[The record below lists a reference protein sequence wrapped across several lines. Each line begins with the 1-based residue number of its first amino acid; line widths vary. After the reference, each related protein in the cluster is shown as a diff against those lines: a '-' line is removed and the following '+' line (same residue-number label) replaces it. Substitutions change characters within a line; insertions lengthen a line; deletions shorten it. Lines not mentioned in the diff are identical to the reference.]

1 MVENSNM
8 LEIFRREMYGS
19 FYSWRGG
26 AWIVGASLIFSLV
39 AYLLLTDKELTLLD
53 QGEMLFTLGEVIVAL
68 GVVMS
73 AANASSSISS
83 ETESGTLESIL
94 LTPIKH
100 NYIAMQKLITV
111 LSVWAILYVVSIPY
125 LVVVSS
131 GTNLSL
137 SAIFYVGVYGTIL
150 VVGVSSLSIALSAKL
165 KSSKNSMMAAL
176 MIVLILLSPSL
187 FFGTSLQ
194 KTDFGL
200 VLQNINPMSHAIN
213 SLDSVLVDNEQS
225 LPQQI
230 NHMWPVVVFGLI
242 CVLLF
247 SWFTKKFE
255 VKGTTE

>member
-1 MVENSNM
+1 M
-8 LEIFRREMYGS
+8 LELFRREISGS

-26 AWIVGASLIFSLV
+26 AWLVAASLIFSLV
-39 AYLLLTDKELTLLD
+39 AYLLLTDKELSLLD

-73 AANASSSISS
+73 AASASSAISS
-83 ETESGTLESIL
+83 EMESGTLESIL

-100 NYIAMQKLITV
+100 SHIAMQKLISV
-111 LSVWAILYVVSIPY
+111 LSVWAMLFVVSIPY

-150 VVGVSSLSIALSAKL
+150 VIAVSSLSIALSAKL
-165 KSSKNSMMAAL
+165 KSSKNSMMSAL
-176 MIVLILLSPSL
+176 MIVMILLAPPL
-187 FFGTSLQ
+187 FFAASLQ

-200 VLQNINPMSHAIN
+200 ALQNFNPMSHAIN
-213 SLDSVLVDNEQS
+213 SLDSVLVDNEQALS
-225 LPQQI
+225 QQLAHI
-230 NHMWPVVVFGLI
+230 WPVVVFVLI
-242 CVLLF
+242 CILLF